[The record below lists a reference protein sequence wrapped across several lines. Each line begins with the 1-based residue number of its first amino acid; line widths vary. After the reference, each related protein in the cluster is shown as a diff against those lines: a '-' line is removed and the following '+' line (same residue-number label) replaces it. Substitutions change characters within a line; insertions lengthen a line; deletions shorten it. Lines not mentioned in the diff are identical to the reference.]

1 MSKIACNILI
11 VDDEED
17 ILMAGRLLLKQH
29 FASVRTVSDPYQ
41 IPSMIAEHQIDV
53 VLLDMNYS
61 TGATSSKEGLHWL
74 RQILQLNSKIAVILM
89 TAYGDIELAVRALKE
104 GAADFVL
111 KPWQNEKLVAIL
123 KTACQYKEQGH
134 KRSAETTLGTNSA
147 YHYGEFI
154 GVSAAMQR
162 VYQTIEKVAGTEANV
177 LILGEN
183 GTGKEVAARVL
194 HQKSKRSK
202 SVFEKVDLG
211 AVSET
216 LFESEL
222 FGHAKGA
229 FTDAKEERAG
239 RFEAATGGTL
249 FLDELGNLSL
259 GLQAK
264 LLTALQSRQI
274 IRLGTNKPR
283 PIDVRLICATNM
295 PLYNMVKQGSFRQ
308 DLLYRI
314 NTVEINLPPLRER
327 KEDIKLLTEH
337 FLKIYSKKYDR
348 PDLGIGKSTLR
359 SLTEYYWPGNIRE
372 LDHAVERAVILC
384 DQDELQTEDFYFAPD
399 EHRDATQN
407 KSNAIPNSSSIDTD
421 YTLDA
426 LEKMM
431 VQKALVKH
439 SGNITH
445 AAKELGITRTALYR
459 RIEKHGL

>member
-11 VDDEED
+11 VDDEDD

-29 FASVRTVSDPYQ
+29 FTSVQTTSDPYK
-41 IPSMIAEHQIDV
+41 IPSMLQEQPVDV

-61 TGATSSKEGLHWL
+61 TGATSSKEGLYWL
-74 RQILQLNSKIAVILM
+74 KQIRQMSPNTSVILM

-123 KTACQYKEQGH
+123 KSASQKNSSKENRTAEAAEQNN
-134 KRSAETTLGTNSA
+134 TV

-154 GVSAAMQR
+154 GVSPAMQR
-162 VYQTIEKVAGTEANV
+162 VYQTIDKVAGTDANV

-183 GTGKEVAARVL
+183 GTGKEVAARAL
-194 HQKSKRSK
+194 HRKSKRANK
-202 SVFEKVDLG
+202 AFEKVDLG
-211 AVSET
+211 AVSTT

-222 FGHAKGA
+222 FGHAKGS
-229 FTDAKEERAG
+229 FTDAKEDRAG
-239 RFEAATGGTL
+239 RFEAATDGTL
-249 FLDELGNLSL
+249 FLDEIGNLSL
-259 GLQAK
+259 ALQAK
-264 LLTALQSRQI
+264 LLTVLQSHQV

-283 PIDVRLICATNM
+283 PINIRLICATNM
-295 PLYNMVKQGSFRQ
+295 PLYEMVREGSFRQ

-314 NTVEINLPPLRER
+314 NTVEIHLPPLRER
-327 KEDIKLLTEH
+327 REDIKLLAEH
-337 FLKIYSKKYDR
+337 FLRIYSQKYER
-348 PDLGIGKSTLR
+348 PNLRMNQNTLR
-359 SLTEYYWPGNIRE
+359 RLNEYHWPGNIRE
-372 LDHAVERAVILC
+372 LDHAMERAVILC
-384 DQDELQTEDFYFAPD
+384 DGDELQADDFYFAPGAAAREQRQMVESLAD
-399 EHRDATQN
+399 N
-407 KSNAIPNSSSIDTD
+407 D
-421 YTLDA
+421 YTLDT

>member
-11 VDDEED
+11 VDDEDD

-29 FASVRTVSDPYQ
+29 FASVLTTSDPYK
-41 IPSMIAEHQIDV
+41 IPSLLQERPVDV

-74 RQILQLNSKIAVILM
+74 KQIRQISPDTSVILM

-123 KTACQYKEQGH
+123 KSACQKNSSKES
-134 KRSAETTLGTNSA
+134 RTAETAEQNNTV

-154 GVSAAMQR
+154 GVSPAMQR
-162 VYQTIEKVAGTEANV
+162 VYQTIDKVAGTDANV

-183 GTGKEVAARVL
+183 GTGKEVAARAL
-194 HQKSKRSK
+194 HRKSKRAK
-202 SVFEKVDLG
+202 ETFEKVDLG
-211 AVSET
+211 AVSAT

-222 FGHAKGA
+222 FGHAKGS
-229 FTDAKEERAG
+229 FTDAKEDRAG

-249 FLDELGNLSL
+249 FLDEIGNLSL
-259 GLQAK
+259 ALQAK
-264 LLTALQSRQI
+264 LLTVLQARQV

-283 PIDVRLICATNM
+283 SINIRLVCATNM
-295 PLYNMVKQGSFRQ
+295 PLYEMVREGSFRQ

-314 NTVEINLPPLRER
+314 NTVEIHLPPLRER
-327 KEDIKLLTEH
+327 REDIKLLAEH
-337 FLKIYSKKYDR
+337 FLAIYSQKYER
-348 PDLGIGKSTLR
+348 PNLRMNQNTLR
-359 SLTEYYWPGNIRE
+359 RLSEYHWPGNIRE
-372 LDHAVERAVILC
+372 LDHAMERAVILC
-384 DQDELQTEDFYFAPD
+384 DGDELQADDFYFAPSEAAYEQRQMVENIAD
-399 EHRDATQN
+399 N
-407 KSNAIPNSSSIDTD
+407 Y
-421 YTLDA
+421 YTLDT

-439 SGNITH
+439 AGNITH

>member
-1 MSKIACNILI
+1 MSKIPCNILV

-17 ILMAGRLLLKQH
+17 ILTAGRLLLKQH
-29 FASVRTVSDPYQ
+29 FTAVQTTSDPYQ
-41 IPSMIAEHQIDV
+41 VPALLQERAVDV

-74 RQILQLNSKIAVILM
+74 KQIRQISPATSVILM

-104 GAADFVL
+104 GATDFVL

-123 KTACQYKEQGH
+123 KSACQ
-134 KRSAETTLGTNSA
+134 KRSGEEVRTAETAVQQNTA

-154 GVSAAMQR
+154 GVSPAMQR
-162 VYQTIEKVAGTEANV
+162 VYQTIEKVAGTDANV

-183 GTGKEVAARVL
+183 GTGKEVAARAL
-194 HQKSKRSK
+194 HQKSKRAK
-202 SVFEKVDLG
+202 EAFEKVDLG
-211 AVSET
+211 AVSAT

-229 FTDAKEERAG
+229 FTDAKEDRAG

-249 FLDELGNLSL
+249 FLDEIGNLSL
-259 GLQAK
+259 ALQAK
-264 LLTALQSRQI
+264 LLTVLQSRQV

-283 PIDVRLICATNM
+283 PINIRLVCATNM
-295 PLYNMVKQGSFRQ
+295 PLYEMVREGGFRQ

-314 NTVEINLPPLRER
+314 NTVEIHLPPLRER
-327 KEDIKLLTEH
+327 REDIKLLAEH
-337 FLKIYSKKYDR
+337 FLEVYGRKYDR
-348 PDLGIGKSTLR
+348 PHLRLNPGTLR
-359 SLTEYYWPGNIRE
+359 LLSEYHWPGNIRE
-372 LDHAVERAVILC
+372 LDHALERAVILC
-384 DQDELQTEDFYFAPD
+384 DGAELQAEDFYFAPGGASPEQRQPSGGIAD
-399 EHRDATQN
+399 N
-407 KSNAIPNSSSIDTD
+407 D
-421 YTLDA
+421 YTLEA

-439 SGNITH
+439 GGNITH

>member
-1 MSKIACNILI
+1 MGKIACKILV

-17 ILMAGRLLLKQH
+17 ILTASRLLLKQH
-29 FASVRTVSDPYQ
+29 FATVMTTSDPYKLPALLQ
-41 IPSMIAEHQIDV
+41 EHRFDV

-61 TGATSSKEGLHWL
+61 TGATSSKEGFHWL
-74 RQILQLNSKIAVILM
+74 KQLLRQDPSVIVILM

-111 KPWQNEKLVAIL
+111 KPWQNDKLVAIL
-123 KTACQYKEQGH
+123 KTACQSKNHGN
-134 KRSAETTLGTNSA
+134 KRSAEAAEQNNTA
-147 YHYGEFI
+147 YHYDGFI
-154 GVSAAMQR
+154 GVSPAMQR
-162 VYQTIEKVAGTEANV
+162 VYQTIDKVAGTDANV

-183 GTGKEVAARVL
+183 GTGKEVAARAL
-194 HQKSKRSK
+194 HRKSMRAEKA
-202 SVFEKVDLG
+202 FEKVDLG

-229 FTDAKEERAG
+229 FTDAKEERMG
-239 RFEAATGGTL
+239 RMEAANGGTL

-264 LLTALQSRQI
+264 LLTVLQSRQV

-283 PIDVRLICATNM
+283 PIDIRLICATNM
-295 PLYNMVKQGSFRQ
+295 PLYDMVRESSFRQ

-314 NTVEINLPPLRER
+314 NTVEIHLPPLRER
-327 KEDIKLLTEH
+327 REDIKLLVEH
-337 FLKIYSKKYDR
+337 FLQVYSDKYNR
-348 PDLGIGKSTLR
+348 PGLNINQNTLR
-359 SLTEYYWPGNIRE
+359 RLSEYHWPGNIRE
-372 LDHAVERAVILC
+372 LDHAMERAVILC
-384 DQDELQTEDFYFAPD
+384 DGDELHAEDFYFAPG
-399 EHRDATQN
+399 ESARRQQPVGAMAE
-407 KSNAIPNSSSIDTD
+407 SD
-421 YTLDA
+421 YTLEA

-439 SGNITH
+439 AGNITH